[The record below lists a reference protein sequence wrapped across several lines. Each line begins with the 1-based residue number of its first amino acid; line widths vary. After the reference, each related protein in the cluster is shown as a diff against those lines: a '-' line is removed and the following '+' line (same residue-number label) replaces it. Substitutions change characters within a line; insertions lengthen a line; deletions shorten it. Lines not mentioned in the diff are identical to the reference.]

1 MRFTTR
7 THPSRPG
14 CSSLRDTHV
23 GSNANNGTQC
33 ELTYLNANNAPGNRN
48 RNIGG
53 HGMLFKKLVSPSLGH
68 CEQLNTNLTNSLVG
82 LSTEELEIR
91 A

>member
-7 THPSRPG
+7 THPSLPS

-33 ELTYLNANNAPGNRN
+33 ELAYLNANNAPGNRN
-48 RNIGG
+48 ISG
-53 HGMLFKKLVSPSLGH
+53 HGMLFKILVSPSLGH
-68 CEQLNTNLTNSLVG
+68 CEQLNTNLINSLVG